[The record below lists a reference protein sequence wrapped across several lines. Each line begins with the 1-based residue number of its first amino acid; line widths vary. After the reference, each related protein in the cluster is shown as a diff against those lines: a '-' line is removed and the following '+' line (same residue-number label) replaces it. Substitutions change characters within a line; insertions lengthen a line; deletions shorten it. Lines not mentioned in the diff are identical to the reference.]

1 MPRPSKRRKSSR
13 EIAEERERQHK
24 AREIQGEAA
33 TECGSGSSEGEQT
46 SLTVSEGEKLGEA
59 DESKLM
65 ATRAQ
70 WGDLE
75 MRLTDYRSRETSEAL
90 QF

>member
-1 MPRPSKRRKSSR
+1 M
-13 EIAEERERQHK
+13 
-24 AREIQGEAA
+24 
-33 TECGSGSSEGEQT
+33 
-46 SLTVSEGEKLGEA
+46 SEGEKLGEA